1 MSRFLLSLYTCLLL
15 ASSPAFAAGLRG
27 VVVDALD
34 GDPVSGAVVSVVGTR
49 LSVRSGK
56 DGSFS
61 LPLPEGVFRLQVAA
75 AGYRA
80 AFLANQH
87 VTDGAPLSTAHLW
100 PRSWPSDFR
109 PDACTFGVGRGS
121 GLGPEPRGPVRLPR
135 SPFNALVPAALPASI
150 RVARYFTTGCS
161 GSYQRIDTIDF
172 EDYVKGVVNA
182 EVGVFHGVQGGPES
196 AAECW
201 KAFSVAARSYA
212 LHFILTQ
219 PYDGYD
225 INDTACNQVYK
236 DDRDPD
242 VSAAVEATRGRIL
255 VKTEDPSVIDRY
267 FYAASCAHHGT
278 EPAYRSG
285 SIIPD
290 PTSSTACVGSWCG
303 HTTCA
308 GHAQTP
314 VPPCFA
320 LWWGGATG
328 VGGWL
333 ARPPDGQAYTDILA
347 HYQPDCSI
355 IDMSQP
361 DGDDG
366 GSDAGVDAGDDAG
379 ADVPADVGQHDS
391 DIAAGGCGCGAPGRI
406 PSMAG
411 FLIVLFG
418 LPAWKVGKRS

>member
-1 MSRFLLSLYTCLLL
+1 MSRFLFSLYACLLL
-15 ASSPAFAAGLRG
+15 VAAPARAAGLRG
-27 VVVDALD
+27 RVVDALD
-34 GDPVSGAVVSVVGTR
+34 GRPIAGAVVSVVGMKPAAA
-49 LSVRSGK
+49 SGA
-56 DGSFS
+56 DGSFN
-61 LPLPEGVFRLQVAA
+61 LPLPAGVFRLKIAA
-75 AGYRA
+75 AGYRT

-87 VTDGAPLSTAHLW
+87 STATAPISTAHLW
-100 PRSWPSDFR
+100 PLLWPSDFTPGVR
-109 PDACTFGVGRGS
+109 TFGVGYGS

-135 SPFNALVPAALPASI
+135 SPFNAQVPAALPTSI

-182 EVGVFHGVQGGPES
+182 EVGVFHGVQGGPQS

-225 INDTACNQVYK
+225 VNDTACNQVYK

-242 VSAAVEATRGRIL
+242 VSAAVEATRGLIL
-255 VKTEDPSVIDRY
+255 VKAQDQAVIDRY
-267 FYAASCAHHGT
+267 FYAASCAHHGS

-303 HTTCA
+303 HTNCA
-308 GHAQTP
+308 GHADNP
-314 VPPCFA
+314 DLPGDDKCLV
-320 LWWGGATG
+320 WGTCQWGSIE
-328 VGGWL
+328 
-333 ARPPDGQAYTDILA
+333 RSIDGQAYTEILA

-355 IDMSQP
+355 IDLSGP

-366 GSDAGVDAGDDAG
+366 GTDAGVDAGVDAG
-379 ADVPADVGQHDS
+379 ADVGQRDS
-391 DIAAGGCGCGAPGRI
+391 DNAGGGCECGAPGRI
-406 PSMAG
+406 PSVAG

-418 LPAWKVGKRS
+418 LLAWKAGKRS